1 MRRVMVATLAM
12 ALALAV
18 LGSGSATAE
27 RRERRAPRALQW
39 QWIEWAFGSSANPL
53 MQEGFCGEQI
63 GDTFFMTVTSGEPAV
78 RRLTC
83 EIPTGVPLLV
93 TPGGGIAWAQS
104 ADDTGS
110 ELYSIL
116 LNDLL
121 GKIILHS
128 VRVTLDGERL
138 RRGPL
143 TILGPRELALEPGNF
158 IQTVDPSVKGDATL
172 VMAGGWFSYISPLS
186 RGQHV
191 LRAAQRVRG
200 VGRFVSVFEI
210 SVA

>member
-12 ALALAV
+12 ALAVAI

-27 RRERRAPRALQW
+27 RRERRAPLALQW
-39 QWIEWAFGSSANPL
+39 QWVEWAFGSSANPL

-63 GDTFFMTVTSGEPAV
+63 GDTFFMTVTGGEPAV

-83 EIPTGVPLLV
+83 EIPAGVPLLV
-93 TPGGGIAWAQS
+93 TPGGGIAWAS
-104 ADDTGS
+104 ADETGS

-121 GKIILHS
+121 GKVILDS

-143 TILGPRELALEPGNF
+143 TILGPRDLALEPGNF
-158 IQTVDPSVKGDATL
+158 IQTVDPSVAGDATL
-172 VMAGGWFSYISPLS
+172 VIAGGWFSYISPLS

-191 LRAAQRVRG
+191 MRTDMRVRG
-200 VGRFVSVFEI
+200 VGRFVSVFKI
-210 SVA
+210 GVA